1 MLKTLGSL
9 VARRPW
15 WAVATVVVVT
25 AILGVFAAQQETDAD
40 ITAFAPETE
49 QALAFDRVQ
58 DQFAGSGGSAQVIVD
73 AGEDG
78 NIITAQGV
86 QAAIAVQEAA
96 LADPEVAGDLAGG
109 GPTAPPVFSFA
120 TPIVA
125 AAQQQ
130 GADPAT
136 LTDQQVAGIA
146 QQVYTSEQG
155 ASAASL
161 TSQDR
166 DLAAGSARAGLVVVQ
181 FDPDLTELEQQD
193 VSLALRDAVSEV
205 DVPGVEIDVFSVGIL
220 FSELEGGIEEEL
232 PFLLG
237 LSFLLIIVILGFIYR
252 SVSDVVIGLL
262 GLVVSITWMYGIAVL
277 LGPDYLGLVGAFT
290 QISIVVPVLLVGLGI
305 DYAVHLTSR
314 YREERALDETPPEAA
329 RMAVLTV
336 GGALVLATVTT
347 IIGFLTNVVSP
358 LPPIADFGVFAAA
371 GVLSS
376 FVVMG
381 FLVPAT
387 RNLLDRRRHA
397 RGKKSQ
403 ADDTSALAKFM
414 GRAALLTEH
423 IPVVTLL
430 VAAIITAAA
439 VLAATN
445 ISTQFSQEEFIPED
459 SEAATLLGKLDTL
472 FGGDLTERSYVLI
485 DGDFTDVEMAN
496 AVLASQQNMTDT
508 EYVRTA
514 GGRAAA
520 TSAPSIVLQTA
531 NTAGQQQPE
540 LGQQFAALGVTP
552 EGFASDADLAALY
565 ELTRQVA
572 PGQLGQVLDEDS
584 AAGVIS
590 IPTTA
595 GEDNVEALAEG
606 LRSDIAPLEATGAE
620 TIITSQGL
628 VIAEVLDSLT
638 ESQTRSI
645 IITLAAALVLL
656 IGYYWVADRR
666 PFLGLVTMIPSL
678 VVVAWTLGTMWL
690 LGMSFNVLTATVAS
704 LAIGIGV
711 PYGIHVTHRYM
722 EERQRAED
730 VDDAVRLTVT
740 HTGAA
745 LAGAA
750 LTTAAGFGV
759 LVFASLIPIQQF
771 GTVVAITIIYS
782 LIAAVLVQPSCLVLW
797 DRYDRRHNGTPHHEP
812 TAMAGHES

>member
-1 MLKTLGSL
+1 MLKALGSL

-15 WAVATVVVVT
+15 WAIAVVVAVT
-25 AILGVFAAQQETDAD
+25 AVLGVFAAQQQTDAD
-40 ITAFAPETE
+40 ITAFAPQTD
-49 QALAFDRVQ
+49 QALAFERVQ

-78 NIITAQGV
+78 NIISAHGIR
-86 QAAIAVQEAA
+86 AALAVQEAA
-96 LADPEVAGDLAGG
+96 LADPELAGDLAGG
-109 GPTAPPVFSFA
+109 SPTVPPVFSFA

-125 AAQQQ
+125 GAQQQ
-130 GADPAT
+130 GLDPAT
-136 LTDQQVAGIA
+136 LTDEEVAELA
-146 QQVYTSEQG
+146 QQVYASEQG
-155 ASAASL
+155 AGAASL

-166 DLAAGSARAGLVVVQ
+166 DLGVGSARAGLVIVQ
-181 FDPDLTELEQQD
+181 FDPDLTEPEQQE

-205 DVPGVEIDVFSVGIL
+205 DVPGVDIDVFSLGIL
-220 FSELEGGIEEEL
+220 FSELEGGIEDEL

-305 DYAVHLTSR
+305 DYSVHLTSR
-314 YREERALDETPPEAA
+314 YREERALDAPPPEAA
-329 RMAVLTV
+329 RSAVLTV

-347 IIGFLTNVVSP
+347 IIGFLTNIASP

-381 FLVPAT
+381 FVVPSV
-387 RNLLDRRRHA
+387 RNLVDRRRHA
-397 RGKKSQ
+397 RGKKSR
-403 ADDTSALAKFM
+403 ADDTSALARFM
-414 GRAALLTEH
+414 SRAALLTEH
-423 IPVVTLL
+423 VPVVTLL
-430 VAAIITAAA
+430 VAGVITAAA

-445 ISTQFSQEEFIPED
+445 ISTEFSQEEFIPED
-459 SEAATLLGKLDTL
+459 SEAAGLLDKLDIL

-485 DGDFTDVEMAN
+485 DGDFTDVDVAN
-496 AVLASQQNMTDT
+496 AVLASQQNMADT

-520 TSAPSIVLQTA
+520 TSAPSLVLQTA
-531 NTAGQQQPE
+531 NTLGQQQPE

-552 EGFASDADLAALY
+552 EGFASDADLAGLY
-565 ELTRQVA
+565 ELTRTVA
-572 PGQLGQVLDEDS
+572 PGQLDQVLNDN
-584 AAGVIS
+584 ATTGVIS

-595 GEDNVEALAEG
+595 GEDNVEALADG
-606 LRSDIAPLEATGAE
+606 LRSDTAPLESTE
-620 TIITSQGL
+620 VDTIITSQGL
-628 VIAEVLDSLT
+628 VIGEVLDSLT

-722 EERQRAED
+722 EERERAED
-730 VDDAVRLTVT
+730 ADDAIRLTVT

-771 GTVVAITIIYS
+771 GAVVAITIIYS
-782 LIAAVLVQPSCLVLW
+782 LVAAVLIQPSCLVLW
-797 DRYDRRHNGTPHHEP
+797 DRFDRRRNGTPHQEP
-812 TAMAGHES
+812 TALAGHET